1 MSTAIE
7 FSHVSKFFR
16 LERDKPRAFQD
27 LFISLAQRKLNR
39 KAQEF
44 WALKDVSFD
53 VQRGEMVGLIG
64 SNGSGKST
72 SLKLISRIISPN
84 AGKVNVNGR
93 VTALL
98 ELGAGFHPELS
109 GRDNIYLNGT
119 ILGLSRKEIDKK
131 VDAIIEFSELKDF
144 IDVQVKNYSSG
155 MYARLGFAVSVHLDP
170 EILLIDEVLS
180 VGDQSFQ
187 QKCNERMLKLRR
199 RGITMAYVSHD
210 LDSVSRLCSR
220 AVWLDHGHVI
230 MDDVAPKVTDAY
242 YKHVLEED
250 SANREQDNSWVDNRL
265 GSGEARVIAVE
276 TLGEEMTPRGIFL
289 TNEPVIVRMHYKAD
303 QRIEMPTFGLAF
315 YHASSGA
322 HLAGPNNHFDN
333 LKIPYVIGEGYIDYR
348 IERLPFLP
356 GDYLL
361 STSIYDWDDTHRY
374 DFWHQC
380 ARFTVIP
387 GGTNERYGIIALEG
401 EWFYPGDPTN
411 QPRTLF
417 VNQIEKGT

>member
-53 VQRGEMVGLIG
+53 VQKGETVGLIG

-72 SLKLISRIISPN
+72 ALKLITRIISPN
-84 AGKVNVNGR
+84 AGTVSTCGR

-187 QKCNERMLKLRR
+187 QKCNERMLKLKRH
-199 RGITMAYVSHD
+199 GVTMAYVSHD
-210 LDSVSRLCSR
+210 LDSISRLCSK
-220 AVWLDHGHVI
+220 AVWLDHGCVI
-230 MDDVAPKVTDAY
+230 MDGDAPKVTEAY
-242 YKHVLEED
+242 YKHILQKD
-250 SANREQDNSWVDNRL
+250 SIGQQERGAWAENRL
-265 GSGEARVIAVE
+265 GSGEAHLTKVE
-276 TLGEEMTPRGIFL
+276 FIGEEGSGRRVFL
-289 TNEPVIVRMHYKAD
+289 TNEPLTIRMHYEAN
-303 QRIEMPTFGLAF
+303 QQIESPMFGLAF
-315 YHASSGA
+315 YHASSGT

-333 LKIPYVIGEGYIDYR
+333 LKIPFILGQGYIDYH
-348 IERLPFLP
+348 IGKIPFLP

-361 STSIYDWDDTHRY
+361 STSIYDWDDTHQY
-374 DFWHQC
+374 DFWHHC
-380 ARFTVIP
+380 ARFTITP
-387 GGTNERYGIIALEG
+387 GGTNEHYGLISMNGSWQHTPLNTSICT
-401 EWFYPGDPTN
+401 P
-411 QPRTLF
+411 
-417 VNQIEKGT
+417 